1 VRRRRSPSIDE
12 TDSSRQDP
20 PDDLDA
26 VRVEITD
33 VLDLHSFA
41 PAEVSDLVRHYLEEA
56 LARSLYEVRI
66 IHGRGSGVQR
76 RTVREILRKHPAVIG
91 FDDAP
96 PQLGLPLCGRPR
108 RVAPGRH
115 LRD

>member
-1 VRRRRSPSIDE
+1 MRRDPRSSDDAG
-12 TDSSRQDP
+12 DS
-20 PDDLDA
+20 DA

-33 VLDLHSFA
+33 VLDLHAFA
-41 PAEVSDLVRHYLEEA
+41 PADVPDLVRHYLEEA
-56 LARSLYEVRI
+56 LARGLYEVRI

-76 RTVREILRKHPAVIG
+76 RTVRSILRKHLNVVG

-96 PQLGLPLCGRPR
+96 PQLGGWGATC
-108 RVAPGRH
+108 VS

>member
-1 VRRRRSPSIDE
+1 MRR
-12 TDSSRQDP
+12 DP
-20 PDDLDA
+20 PSSLSDVDDPDA

-33 VLDLHSFA
+33 VLDLHAFA
-41 PAEVSDLVRHYLEEA
+41 PADVPDLVRHYLEEA
-56 LARSLYEVRI
+56 LARGLYEVRI

-76 RTVREILRKHPAVIG
+76 RTVRSILRKHPNVIG

-96 PQLGLPLCGRPR
+96 PQLGGWGATC
-108 RVAPGRH
+108 VS